1 MKQNLI
7 KNFNRKLINIYLFGE
22 TLFYLDGEILD
33 FKIKI

>member
-7 KNFNRKLINIYLFGE
+7 KNFNRNLINIFLFGE
-22 TLFYLDGEILD
+22 NLYYLDGEILD